1 MSGHSKWASIRHKKG
16 AADAKRGKIFSK
28 YAKLIMVAA
37 KEGGGDLGT
46 NFSLRLLVEKAK
58 GVNMP
63 KDNIERAIKRGTG
76 EIAGGELTSA
86 LYEAMGPGGA
96 ALLIE
101 SLTDNTNRAYTN
113 IRTIVSKS
121 GANFDAKVLWQF
133 DHRGVVR
140 VDDVTMIED
149 RDELELA
156 LIEVGAEDIAW
167 DEGLVIISQKGDL
180 QAVENAVTEAG
191 LMPESS
197 ELEYVPQNEVKLSE
211 SDEDKL
217 ASLIEK
223 LDDDDDVN
231 NVFTNAA

>member
-28 YAKLIMVAA
+28 YAKLITVAA
-37 KEGGGDLGT
+37 KDGGGDLDS
-46 NFSLRLLVEKAK
+46 NFSLRLLVDKAK
-58 GVNMP
+58 GANMP

-76 EIAGGELTSA
+76 EIAGGELTGA

-96 ALLIE
+96 AILVE

-113 IRTIVSKS
+113 IRTIISKS

-133 DHRGVVR
+133 DHKGVVR
-140 VDDVTMIED
+140 VDDISKIED
-149 RDELELA
+149 KDETELN
-156 LIEVGAEDIAW
+156 LIESGAEDIQW
-167 DEGLVIISQKGDL
+167 EEGLVVICNKGDL
-180 QAVENAVTEAG
+180 QAVDKVVTESG
-191 LMPESS
+191 LVSTS
-197 ELEYVPQNEVKLSE
+197 AELEYVPQNEVQLSE
-211 SDEDKL
+211 SDEAKL

>member
-28 YAKLIMVAA
+28 LTKLITVAA
-37 KEGGGDLGT
+37 KEGGGDLDS
-46 NFSLRLLVEKAK
+46 NFSLRLLVDKAK
-58 GVNMP
+58 GANMP

-96 ALLIE
+96 AILIE

-140 VDDVTMIED
+140 VEDVSSITD
-149 RDELELA
+149 KDELEMT
-156 LIEVGAEDIAW
+156 LIESGAEDIQW
-167 DEGLVIISQKGDL
+167 DEGLVVVCEKGDL
-180 QAVENAVTEAG
+180 QAVEKTVADAG
-191 LMPESS
+191 LVSAS
-197 ELEYVPQNEVKLSE
+197 GELEYVPKNEVKLSE
-211 SDEDKL
+211 ADETKL
-217 ASLIEK
+217 AALIEK

-231 NVFTNAA
+231 NVFTNAG

>member
-16 AADAKRGKIFSK
+16 AADAKRGKVFSK

-46 NFSLRLLVEKAK
+46 NFSLRLLVDKAK
-58 GVNMP
+58 AANMP

-76 EIAGGELTSA
+76 EIAGGELSSA

-113 IRTIVSKS
+113 IRTIISKS

-133 DHRGVVR
+133 DQKGVVR
-140 VDDVTMIED
+140 VDDISAVED
-149 RDELELA
+149 RDALELS
-156 LIEVGAEDIAW
+156 LIEAGAEDIQW
-167 DEGLVIISQKGDL
+167 ENGLVVISQKGDL
-180 QAVENAVTEAG
+180 QAVEKAVTEAG

-197 ELEYVPQNEVKLSE
+197 ELEYVPQNEVELSE
-211 SDEDKL
+211 SDENKL
-217 ASLIEK
+217 ALLIEK

-231 NVFTNAA
+231 NVFTNAG